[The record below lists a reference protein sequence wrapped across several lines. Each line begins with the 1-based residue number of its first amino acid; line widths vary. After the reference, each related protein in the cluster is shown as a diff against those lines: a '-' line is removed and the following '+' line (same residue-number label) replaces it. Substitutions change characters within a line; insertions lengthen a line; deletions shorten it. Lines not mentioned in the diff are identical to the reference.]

1 MKISRSQ
8 LKKIIHSEKNKILN
22 EQKDQDLINVVKN
35 IKTIGEE
42 LQESEDENVSRM
54 GEIIAQTANKL
65 WNASGANAESFNY
78 DLDKLIQ
85 IIGSKKR

>member
-22 EQKDQDLINVVKN
+22 EQKDQDLLNVVKN
-35 IKTIGEE
+35 IKSIGEE
-42 LQESEDENVSRM
+42 LEESEDENVSRM
-54 GEIIAQTANKL
+54 GAIIAQTASKL
-65 WNASGANAESFNY
+65 WNVSGANAESFNY